1 LSIDLS
7 RSLRRLKPERRRI
20 RLRRRADAAL
30 PFVAEIPSQGPEL
43 LLDASV
49 YIDVMQQRLP
59 EPVKRLSSARHSNHS
74 AVALAELTHP
84 FGRLDPWDSR
94 TATALSEIA
103 GTISDIPQHGLSA
116 PSISAMAEAGILAGI
131 VARLSD
137 IDPRQEQALLN
148 DAMLYLQAV
157 ENGHALITRNIREFD
172 FFDQLLP
179 FNSVLFYSRNNVTR
193 QG

>member
-1 LSIDLS
+1 
-7 RSLRRLKPERRRI
+7 
-20 RLRRRADAAL
+20 
-30 PFVAEIPSQGPEL
+30 VAETSSQGPEL
-43 LLDASV
+43 LLDTSV
-49 YIDVMQQRLP
+49 YIDVIQQRLP
-59 EPVKRLSSARHSNHS
+59 EPVKRLFAARHSNHS

-84 FGRLDPWDSR
+84 FGRLDPRDSR

-103 GTISDIPQHGLSA
+103 GTISDIPQHRLSA

-157 ENGHALITRNIREFD
+157 ENGQALLTRNIREFD

-179 FNSVLFYSRNNVTR
+179 FNSVLFYTR
-193 QG
+193 MT